1 MKTSKAI
8 EFRVGLLVFTG
19 IVILV
24 LGIVFGRGLN
34 LSSGKAD
41 IKFLFPSSGGLKI
54 SDPIFVNGVKRGSV
68 NSIENYHDSV
78 LIIGT
83 IDDVSDIY
91 TDATAKIMILEITG
105 GKKIEIEPGISKIK
119 FNRNNFLYGSNPP
132 DLGEL
137 IATFG
142 AASNDIITILHK
154 VDTTLTGLNNVL
166 ADENSINNIKSI
178 VKNTDLLIAELKTMF
193 EDNKANLNST
203 LKDLKQITTDVR
215 QLVSDNKSQM
225 NKIVNNLDTISTAAK
240 PMLKK
245 TDSLLTN
252 LQILS
257 ENLKNIVNNI
267 ENGKGTVS
275 KLLYDEHFAVKLDST
290 INSLDTL
297 ITFIRKNGVNVNV
310 RLGTRP

>member
-54 SDPIFVNGVKRGSV
+54 SDPIYVNGVKRGSV
-68 NSIENYHDSV
+68 NTIENYHDSV
-78 LIIGT
+78 LIVGT

-119 FNRNNFLYGSNPP
+119 FNRNNFIYGSNPP

-142 AASNDIITILHK
+142 AASNDIIKILHK

-225 NKIVNNLDTISTAAK
+225 NKIVNNLDTISTNAK

-275 KLLYDEHFAVKLDST
+275 KLLYDEHFAIKLDST